1 MISLSFIEKD
11 ILPDGEE
18 NQNKSMEFEIPNKT
32 TNDFNNDNGKPRI
45 INCPFYNHVKTA
57 ILMVNSGNW
66 RKK

>member
-1 MISLSFIEKD
+1 
-11 ILPDGEE
+11 
-18 NQNKSMEFEIPNKT
+18 MEFEIPNKT
-32 TNDFNNDNGKPRI
+32 TNDFSNDNGKPRI